1 MENDVVQ
8 KILDL
13 NRQFYQTFAVQFSAT
28 RQRLQPG
35 VKRWLPRLLQASSI
49 LDLGCGNGEL
59 ARQLGKNQFSGKYV
73 GLDFSPGLLAESRQ
87 ELPAG
92 LEAQFF
98 QADLSQEGWAS
109 SLDEGSFEAVLAL
122 AVLHHLP
129 GGTLRRSVLSQV
141 RRLLTPRGVFL
152 ISNWQFLDS
161 ERLRK
166 RIQPWARIGL
176 QEAEVDPGDYLLD
189 WRSGGM
195 GLRYAHHFSE
205 AELSELAADT
215 GFSIR
220 ESFCSDGENGRLS
233 LYQVWQPAPQP
244 MANDNLC

>member
-1 MENDVVQ
+1 MENVVIQ

-35 VKRWLPRLLQASSI
+35 VKHWLPSLLKMSSI

-59 ARQLGKNQFSGKYV
+59 ARQLGQNHFAGKYI
-73 GLDFSPGLLAESRQ
+73 GLDFSPGLLAESQQ

-92 LEAQFF
+92 LEAQFH
-98 QADLSQEGWAS
+98 QADLSQAGWERG
-109 SLDEGSFEAVLAL
+109 LDEGSVDAVLAL

-129 GGTLRRSVLSQV
+129 GDHLRRSVLRQV
-141 RRLLTPRGVFL
+141 RRLLAPQGVL
-152 ISNWQFLDS
+152 MLSNWQFLNS

-166 RIQPWARIGL
+166 HIQPWAKVGL
-176 QEAEVDPGDYLLD
+176 AEAQVDPGDYLLD

-205 AELSELAADT
+205 AELVELAADT
-215 GFSIR
+215 SFSICT
-220 ESFCSDGENGRLS
+220 SFYSDGENGRLS
-233 LYQVWQPAPQP
+233 IYQVWGPTSYVH
-244 MANDNLC
+244 DG